1 MLVRWRRKFWNEIVQ
16 QLQYYWFPDDSW
28 VCYTH
33 THTYTYDIYY
43 FFKNVRLYHL
53 VQSGVTSTIWNSLM
67 LPVPS
72 GTVWC
77 YQYHPVHS
85 GVTSTIRYSLGVTS
99 TIRYSLVLPVPSGTV
114 LMLPLPSGTVCCY
127 QYHPQERYWDSTN
140 KISSLHVFSLEDS
153 SLWDCD
159 AVTLWLCDAL
169 TLDISRR
176 FGRS

>member
-77 YQYHPVHS
+77 YQYHPVQSWCYHYHPVQS
-85 GVTSTIRYSLGVTS
+85 AVTSTIHRNVIETQQIKFLLYTCFHWRIPAFG
-99 TIRYSLVLPVPSGTV
+99 I
-114 LMLPLPSGTVCCY
+114 
-127 QYHPQERYWDSTN
+127 
-140 KISSLHVFSLEDS
+140 
-153 SLWDCD
+153 
-159 AVTLWLCDAL
+159 VTLWRCDSV
-169 TLDISRR
+169 TLWRWIFLDVSEDRSAFIFRISK
-176 FGRS
+176 SSHTA